1 MQPPL
6 PSFTKTWHNDTYA
19 DISPKRPE
27 LSAAGKT
34 VIITGSGSGI
44 GRATA
49 HSFARAGAKRI
60 ILLGRTES
68 KLRET
73 EQQLSSITSEVAVEV
88 YPTSVTDE
96 STLRTIAKQVGTWDI
111 LILGAGYA
119 PAPVNIQDA
128 DVDEWWSVFET
139 NTKGPMITSKSF
151 LPTANPEHS
160 AIISL
165 TSGPL
170 VLPPAAMPGF
180 SAYFASKL
188 AGIKVLEFIG
198 ASNPN
203 VFTASLHPGCVETEN
218 FHRSGATKETVPIDT
233 PELSGDFTV
242 WLSSPEASFLNGR
255 QVWVNWDV
263 EELKG
268 KAVEIQ
274 SGLLLTAGV
283 YGWPYAP

>member
-6 PSFTKTWHNDTYA
+6 PSLTKTWHNDTYA
-19 DISPKRPE
+19 AISPTRPE

-34 VIITGSGSGI
+34 VIITGGGSGI

-73 EQQLSSITSEVAVEV
+73 EQQLSSVASEVAVEV

-96 STLRTIAKQVGTWDI
+96 TTLRTIAKQVGTWDI

-128 DVDEWWSVFET
+128 DVDEWWGVFEAR
-139 NTKGPMITSKSF
+139 PMVTSKSF
-151 LPTANPEHS
+151 LPTANHKHS

-170 VLPPAAMPGF
+170 VLPPAAMPGL
-180 SAYFASKL
+180 SSYFASKL

-218 FHRSGATKETVPIDT
+218 FHRSGATRETVPVDT
-233 PELSGDFTV
+233 PELSADFTV
-242 WLSSPEASFLNGR
+242 WLASREASFLNGR

-268 KAVEIQ
+268 KTEEIQ